1 MTLCD
6 GMVSPMSTSW
16 NDHAKALLRAV
27 PSLKDVRLELS
38 CHEIL
43 TPRSSTGLA
52 WGFINSL
59 NWSLVEPVGEDGGVV
74 STITERKVTIIVKA
88 LDLEDR
94 DGLYWLQQSGVNLDL
109 GPTRDYE
116 DLIRSKIS
124 PRYQEMLTFVL

>member
-38 CHEIL
+38 CREIL
-43 TPRSSTGLA
+43 TPRSTIGLA

-59 NWSLVEPVGEDGGVV
+59 NWSLVEPAGEDGGVMSEV
-74 STITERKVTIIVKA
+74 GERKVTIVVKT
-88 LDLEDR
+88 LDLQDR

-109 GPTRDYE
+109 KSTRDYE
-116 DLIRSKIS
+116 DLIRSKILS
-124 PRYQEMLTFVL
+124 RYQGTLTFVV

>member
-59 NWSLVEPVGEDGGVV
+59 NWSLVEPAGEDGGSMSDVG
-74 STITERKVTIIVKA
+74 ERKVTIIIKA
-88 LDLEDR
+88 LDLQDR
-94 DGLYWLQQSGVNLDL
+94 DGLYWLQQSGVSLDL
-109 GPTRDYE
+109 KPTRDYE

-124 PRYQEMLTFVL
+124 QGFQETLTFVV